1 MLGVLGFKKQASE
14 LTLPR
19 YLKPALTGGMRGW
32 RTPGPRVRGPLVSN
46 RGCPLQSTEG
56 PLERRYGSSPLI
68 QYQRPP
74 GARVKLKLGLGPTA
88 PTSTYCGPPKLPI
101 PLTIGLKPR
110 VTIPTYG
117 RPLQAQI

>member
-74 GARVKLKLGLGPTA
+74 GARVNLLRPSQ
-88 PTSTYCGPPKLPI
+88 TSHPPYHWSQTQSDHSDLREASPSPDI
-101 PLTIGLKPR
+101 VMTF
-110 VTIPTYG
+110 
-117 RPLQAQI
+117 